1 MKISC
6 GIIILN
12 EKKEIL
18 MGHVTGNKFFDIPKG
33 LLEKNENPILCAIRE
48 CQEECGLEFKSEE
61 LKDLGVHKYNKE
73 KDLHLFLISVK
84 KEDINMNDLV
94 CNSFFEHYYT
104 KKIVPEVDSFDWIDI
119 QDVTVKCAK
128 SMGKLLKILEPEI
141 INNKKG
147 LKP

>member
-6 GIIILN
+6 GIIIFN

-48 CQEECGLEFKSEE
+48 CQEECGLEFKPEE

-104 KKIVPEVDSFDWIDI
+104 KKIVPEVDSFDWINI

-128 SMGKLLKILEPEI
+128 SMGKLLTILEPEI